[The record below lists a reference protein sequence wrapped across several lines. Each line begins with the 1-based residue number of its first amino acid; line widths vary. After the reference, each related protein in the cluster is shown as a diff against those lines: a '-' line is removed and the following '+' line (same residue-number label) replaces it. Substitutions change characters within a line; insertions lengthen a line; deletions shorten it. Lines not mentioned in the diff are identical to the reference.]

1 MRLLRADATFEMPPA
16 TAWFLGREQ
25 IGRFLVSHV
34 LREPG
39 DLRVIR
45 TSANGQPAL
54 AVYQRDTDGAHRAHV
69 VQVLTCTTAGIARV
83 VAFRNPGLFT
93 AFGLPPELPA

>member
-1 MRLLRADATFEMPPA
+1 MRLLRADATFEMPPQS
-16 TAWFLGREQ
+16 AWFLGREQ
-25 IGRFLVSHV
+25 IGRFLASYV

-39 DLRVIR
+39 DLRTIR

-54 AVYQRDTDGAHRAHV
+54 AVYQRDPDGVHRAHV
-69 VQVLTCTTAGIARV
+69 VQVLTCTTAGVARI
-83 VAFRNPGLFT
+83 VAFRNPGLFA

>member
-1 MRLLRADATFEMPPA
+1 MPTFEMPPVP
-16 TAWFLGREQ
+16 TWFLGREE
-25 IGRFLVSHV
+25 IGRFLVSYV

-39 DLRVIR
+39 DLRAIR

-54 AVYQRDTDGAHRAHV
+54 AVYQRDHDGVHRAHV
-69 VQVLTCTTAGIARV
+69 VQVLSCATDGVARI
-83 VAFRNPGLFT
+83 VAFRDPGLFA